1 VERSVGLKDSQVGLE
16 KEFSTG
22 DANLGRRRRRVIKVV
37 KKKLPTV
44 FTCPT
49 CSEETVKVTISKGAG
64 KATVRCASCGLKQE
78 IDAPPSFDI
87 IDVYCSFADKFYSKD
102 RPASQTSEPAQVA

>member
-1 VERSVGLKDSQVGLE
+1 
-16 KEFSTG
+16 
-22 DANLGRRRRRVIKVV
+22 LGRRRRRVIKVV

-78 IDAPPSFDI
+78 IDVPPSFDI